1 MKSLVFPLILLS
13 FLYSNAQ
20 DSIKQKEYN
29 TTKITETPKID
40 GVLDDAIWDTLPELG
55 DFTMFD
61 PEDGTPE
68 LDTHKTKVK
77 IGYTDEAIYVA
88 AYMYDNEPDKILRQ
102 FSQRDQ
108 FYTQADFFA
117 VILNT
122 YNNSINETKFLVT
135 SAGTL
140 ADATSENGRDDW
152 SWNTVFKAEISFD
165 DKGWYA
171 E

>member
-29 TTKITETPKID
+29 TTKITEIPKID

-77 IGYTDEAIYVA
+77 IGYTDEAI
-88 AYMYDNEPDKILRQ
+88 
-102 FSQRDQ
+102 
-108 FYTQADFFA
+108 
-117 VILNT
+117 
-122 YNNSINETKFLVT
+122 
-135 SAGTL
+135 
-140 ADATSENGRDDW
+140 
-152 SWNTVFKAEISFD
+152 
-165 DKGWYA
+165 
-171 E
+171 